1 MAFCQMPMQKKKM
14 LSFCVFL
21 NNCVTLHTINLRTM
35 KKSVIL
41 LLVVLMA
48 LVVSAQSL
56 RNPVIPGFHPDP
68 SVCRVGDDFYL
79 VNSSFQYFPGVPI
92 YHSKDLVNWEQIGNV
107 LDRESQLPLKGTSS
121 WLGIYA
127 PTIRYH
133 EGTYYMITTNVGNGG
148 NFMVTAS
155 NPAGPWSE
163 PIWLEQQ
170 GIDPSLWFENGKCY
184 MVSNPDNVIML
195 CEIDPKTGKQLTA
208 SKALWRGTGGRYPEG
223 PHLYKKDG
231 YYYLLIS
238 EGGTELAHRL
248 TIARSKKI
256 DGPYLPNPHNP
267 LLTNCSLAGQTMQIQ
282 GTGHGDFVDAAD
294 GSWWMVFLAYR
305 NYGGAYHHIGRETCL
320 VPVEWKRGQWPIV
333 NDGKPVDT
341 LMQVKTLA
349 PQQPWRHH
357 THTVFNKGTLGPE
370 WVYLQNPIVGNYQF
384 DGLLWMKA
392 HGTLTENQQPTF
404 LGRRQESARVVVET
418 EIDTE
423 QLDFGTEAG
432 LTVYQIND
440 GHLDLTLEKYQT
452 GSVAVKM
459 RYQVK
464 SLQGEQMGEDS
475 GLLKGK
481 VRLRITSDGKHYL
494 FEYAQ
499 AGGDWKRVASHECS
513 LVSTEV
519 VGGFTGVTLGMFVEG
534 EGRVAFRYFDYTEK

>member
-1 MAFCQMPMQKKKM
+1 
-14 LSFCVFL
+14 
-21 NNCVTLHTINLRTM
+21 
-35 KKSVIL
+35 
-41 LLVVLMA
+41 
-48 LVVSAQSL
+48 
-56 RNPVIPGFHPDP
+56 
-68 SVCRVGDDFYL
+68 
-79 VNSSFQYFPGVPI
+79 
-92 YHSKDLVNWEQIGNV
+92 
-107 LDRESQLPLKGTSS
+107 
-121 WLGIYA
+121 
-127 PTIRYH
+127 
-133 EGTYYMITTNVGNGG
+133 
-148 NFMVTAS
+148 
-155 NPAGPWSE
+155 
-163 PIWLEQQ
+163 
-170 GIDPSLWFENGKCY
+170 
-184 MVSNPDNVIML
+184 
-195 CEIDPKTGKQLTA
+195 
-208 SKALWRGTGGRYPEG
+208 
-223 PHLYKKDG
+223 
-231 YYYLLIS
+231 
-238 EGGTELAHRL
+238 
-248 TIARSKKI
+248 
-256 DGPYLPNPHNP
+256 
-267 LLTNCSLAGQTMQIQ
+267 
-282 GTGHGDFVDAAD
+282 
-294 GSWWMVFLAYR
+294 
-305 NYGGAYHHIGRETCL
+305 
-320 VPVEWKRGQWPIV
+320 
-333 NDGKPVDT
+333 
-341 LMQVKTLA
+341 
-349 PQQPWRHH
+349 
-357 THTVFNKGTLGPE
+357 
-370 WVYLQNPIVGNYQF
+370 LQNPIVGNYQF